1 MIIFSVYRKTEKVKV
16 NNKADKKSDNKDKN
30 KTKSGRDKKTR
41 ENLSKYEN
49 PKDTEYDEVKEN
61 REYYRQELGEDPD
74 DG

>member
-1 MIIFSVYRKTEKVKV
+1 LIIFSVYRKTEKVKV